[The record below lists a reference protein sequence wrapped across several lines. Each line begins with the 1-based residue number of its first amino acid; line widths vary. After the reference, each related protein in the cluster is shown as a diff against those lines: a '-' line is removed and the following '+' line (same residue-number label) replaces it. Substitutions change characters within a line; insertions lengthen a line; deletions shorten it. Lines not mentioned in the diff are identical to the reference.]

1 MSKFKFIYLIFG
13 LALLVFIFYKVDFNS
28 FLNELNKL
36 RFSFIT
42 ILVIYLMGFVLDTY
56 SWKLCIE
63 NLINKKL
70 IFYEI
75 FKVRIIGEAFNYIL
89 FQIGGE
95 PVKAFL
101 LKK

>member
-1 MSKFKFIYLIFG
+1 MSKFKFIYLIIG
-13 LALLVFIFYKVDFNS
+13 IALLVFIFNKVDFNS

-63 NLINKKL
+63 NLIL
-70 IFYEI
+70 IYL
-75 FKVRIIGEAFNYIL
+75 KIIIY
-89 FQIGGE
+89 
-95 PVKAFL
+95 
-101 LKK
+101 